1 MRPIGDLLYEPG
13 QPFRHVVASDCF
25 RDEDPGDVL
34 RLQARLADGS
44 PLPKWMRFDT
54 RHFTFTGVVPAE
66 VSQELTVR
74 VVANDVDGMEASSV
88 SALTAAIPPP
98 PAPARS
104 TSDGD
109 LAPPSPLTTPRAFG
123 AHVIRIPRGRGTLKD
138 FVSSH

>member
-74 VVANDVDGMEASSV
+74 VVANDVDGWRPRA
-88 SALTAAIPPP
+88 AL
-98 PAPARS
+98 R
-104 TSDGD
+104 SDGSRRSV
-109 LAPPSPLTTPRAFG
+109 LNVFNARPR
-123 AHVIRIPRGRGTLKD
+123 VTLSRSARHR
-138 FVSSH
+138 VVRATLRAGHR